1 MNLANSSL
9 NNEANKSSSSTSN
22 ASKNIRL
29 QFENALKLKKRKL
42 EKNNIN
48 LSFND
53 NSNTESFTIVEEENE
68 DAKLRKKATDTLI
81 REAKNASIRASLV
94 GSQGWTK
101 PQSLNTNKNF
111 LARTLISVELSRKNK
126 NNKIKEKKTK

>member
-48 LSFND
+48 LSFNG
-53 NSNTESFTIVEEENE
+53 NYYKTY
-68 DAKLRKKATDTLI
+68 
-81 REAKNASIRASLV
+81 
-94 GSQGWTK
+94 
-101 PQSLNTNKNF
+101 F
-111 LARTLISVELSRKNK
+111 LFKF
-126 NNKIKEKKTK
+126 